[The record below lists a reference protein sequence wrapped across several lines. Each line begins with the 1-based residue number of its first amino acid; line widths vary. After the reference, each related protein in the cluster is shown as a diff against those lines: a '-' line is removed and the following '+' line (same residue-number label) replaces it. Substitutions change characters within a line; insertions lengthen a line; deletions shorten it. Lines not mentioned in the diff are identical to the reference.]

1 MESIQ
6 DVAPGDVSD
15 MPNENSYDNNQE
27 MEDESKDDIG
37 EDIEADQNKQ
47 FQCNQYFVLKEH
59 LDTHENK
66 DHCMGKEIMIRF
78 TVRFAT
84 THLQNYLI

>member
-47 FQCNQYFVLKEH
+47 FQCN
-59 LDTHENK
+59 
-66 DHCMGKEIMIRF
+66 
-78 TVRFAT
+78 
-84 THLQNYLI
+84 